1 MDPFTSPVTSVI
13 RLPISVMSSLAWWFI
28 APVVSMAIGVKMLLL
43 LLLLLFFFFCARSPA
58 RSLQAKNCKLG
69 VTSEMA
75 HSLAQKLFGCES
87 VSERY
92 FISSLQ

>member
-1 MDPFTSPVTSVI
+1 MTLGPLERVSKHSTLNAYLTVENLQTKKYVKN
-13 RLPISVMSSLAWWFI
+13 FI
-28 APVVSMAIGVKMLLL
+28 IIIIIIAQS
-43 LLLLLFFFFCARSPA
+43 R
-58 RSLQAKNCKLG
+58 QAKNCKLG
-69 VTSEMA
+69 VTSEMT